1 MDIQEVVF
9 PVDFSER
16 AAEAC
21 PYVAAITQRVGAGLT
36 LLHVVENFPPGS
48 TAWDRL
54 HTEDESVIEQRKQQ
68 AVSGLAAFQSHYL
81 AQMSSKICVLAGD
94 PAAAIV
100 AYAGEG
106 DGRLVVMPTHGYG
119 PFRRFLLG
127 SVTAKVLHDARCP
140 VLTGPHLDKG
150 IHPTEWFA
158 LRRIMCAVSLNWE
171 TDQVLKR
178 AAALA
183 ARLGAE
189 LIAFHVVAPLEEG
202 LWPVFDQGGPSPSI
216 EAGRRTVQDAV
227 YRTGGL
233 ARVCV
238 SVGEVSHEVA
248 RAARAHNADLVII
261 GKGGG
266 PEMPGRLGS
275 HAYGI
280 VRRVPCPVLCL

>member
-1 MDIQEVVF
+1 
-9 PVDFSER
+9 
-16 AAEAC
+16 
-21 PYVAAITQRVGAGLT
+21 
-36 LLHVVENFPPGS
+36 
-48 TAWDRL
+48 
-54 HTEDESVIEQRKQQ
+54 
-68 AVSGLAAFQSHYL
+68 
-81 AQMSSKICVLAGD
+81 VLAGD

-100 AYAGEG
+100 TYAGENE
-106 DGRLVVMPTHGYG
+106 GRVIVMPTHGYG

-140 VLTGPHLDKG
+140 VLTGPHLEKA

-158 LRRIMCAVSLNWE
+158 LRRILCAVSLNWE
-171 TDQVLKR
+171 TDQLLKR

-183 ARLGAE
+183 ARVGAE
-189 LIAFHVVAPLEEG
+189 VMAFHVVAPLEEG

-216 EAGRRTVQDAV
+216 ESGRRAVQDAV

-280 VRRVPCPVLCL
+280 VRRAPCPVLCL